1 MSQAGIVTIIRDQIQ
16 KLRMDKL
23 RVITKFENIEKRMK
37 LILSEMDEVD
47 DRRIDGID
55 ILEHGGNL
63 KGRLQELFD
72 ITEDELATND
82 QKQRFAAELE
92 RAEIVLD
99 MMEIEN
105 RIASCNKRLLIVDP
119 TLTVF
124 GIENYDQKSLEV
136 YGNTVHLETSLRN
149 LIIDV
154 LEPEDKGWW
163 SKLPQGV
170 QESANEGYE
179 EAVSK
184 IKAPENMLRRIDFI
198 DFSHYEGIFT
208 GNKVKNMFFGGSPE
222 RMWGMVTKLS
232 ELRELRNKIMHR
244 PPLNDDEYAKFQMLY
259 SDVLGMIKKIRDEY
273 EK

>member
-1 MSQAGIVTIIRDQIQ
+1 MSQAGLITIIRDQIQ

-23 RVITKFENIEKRMK
+23 RVISKFENIEKRMK

-163 SKLPQGV
+163 NKLPQGV
-170 QESANEGYE
+170 QESANKGYE

-184 IKAPENMLRRIDFI
+184 LKTSENMLRRIDFI

-208 GNKVKNMFFGGSPE
+208 GNKVKNLFFDGSPE
-222 RMWGMVTKLS
+222 RMWSMVTKLS

-244 PPLNDDEYAKFQMLY
+244 PPLNEDEYAKFQMLY
-259 SDVLGMIKKIRDEY
+259 PDVVNIIKEIRGTKNE
-273 EK
+273 

>member
-1 MSQAGIVTIIRDQIQ
+1 MSQTGLVTIIREQIQ
-16 KLRMDKL
+16 KLRMDKMK
-23 RVITKFENIEKRMK
+23 VINRFENIEKRMK
-37 LILSEMDEVD
+37 QILNEMGEID

-55 ILEHGGNL
+55 MLEYNGNL
-63 KGRLQELFD
+63 KERLKELFD
-72 ITEDELATND
+72 ITDDDLATND
-82 QKQRFAAELE
+82 QRERFDAELE

-163 SKLPQGV
+163 NKLPEGV

-184 IKAPENMLRRIDFI
+184 LKTPQNMLRRIDFI
-198 DFSHYEGIFT
+198 DFSHYEGIFS
-208 GNKVKNMFFGGSPE
+208 GNKVKNMFFGGSQE
-222 RMWGMVTKLS
+222 KMWGMVTKLS
-232 ELRELRNKIMHR
+232 ELRGLRNKIMHR
-244 PPLNDDEYAKFQMLY
+244 PPLNDDEYAKFQVLY
-259 SDVLGMIKKIRDEY
+259 SDVMGIIKEIR

>member
-1 MSQAGIVTIIRDQIQ
+1 MSQAGLITIIRDQIQ

-23 RVITKFENIEKRMK
+23 RVISKFENIEKRMN

-63 KGRLQELFD
+63 KERLQELFD

-82 QKQRFAAELE
+82 QKQRFATELE

-208 GNKVKNMFFGGSPE
+208 GNKVKNLFFDGSPE
-222 RMWGMVTKLS
+222 RMWSMVTKLS

-244 PPLNDDEYAKFQMLY
+244 PPLNEDEYAKFQMLY
-259 SDVLGMIKKIRDEY
+259 PDVVNIIKEIRGTKNE
-273 EK
+273 